1 MSFVVEP
8 QAEMRPGIIELRW
21 GDPDPALL
29 PMEIIAAAT
38 NRVFTDVG
46 PAALN
51 YGTNEGPLLLRTGG
65 GGGRARAARIAPR
78 ARRPLDLTEIAAT
91 NGNSPALHQLTTL
104 LVRPGDVVFVED
116 PGFSLAL
123 RMFRDLGVELM
134 GVSFDQDGL
143 DVDALEEAVASVR
156 ARGVRPRMLYTVAT
170 FHNPTGVS
178 LAPER
183 RRRLLEIAVES
194 DLLVVEDDVYRE
206 LVYHHEA
213 PRSLW
218 SLAPEVEGSSEFVVR
233 LGSFSKTLS
242 PGLRSGFLTGPA
254 PVVERF
260 TQSGLLDSAG
270 CLSQFTSC
278 IVAET
283 VASGDYD
290 ANVARLRE
298 AYGARRDAL
307 VEGLR
312 RALPASC
319 AFTEPDGGFFL
330 WVTLPEGIKASDLVP
345 VAERHGVSFFSGAR
359 FSVRGDDRGLRL
371 GFSMYE
377 PVDLVAGAERLA
389 DSIAEV
395 LASHRASGGAWAYS
409 AEADRPGA

>member
-21 GDPDPALL
+21 GDPDPRLI
-29 PMEIIAAAT
+29 PVETIAAAT
-38 NRVFTDVG
+38 RRVFTDVG

-51 YGTNEGPLLLRTGG
+51 YGANEGPSAL
-65 GGGRARAARIAPR
+65 RAALAERLALR
-78 ARRPLDLTEIAAT
+78 ERRSLDLDEIAVT
-91 NGNSPALHQLTTL
+91 NGNSPALHQLTAL

-116 PGFSLAL
+116 PGFSQAL
-123 RMFRDLGVELM
+123 RIFRDQGVELV
-134 GVSFDQDGL
+134 GVPFDEDGL
-143 DVDALEEAVASVR
+143 DVDALAAAIGDVR
-156 ARGVRPRMLYTVAT
+156 RRGLTPRLLYTVAT

-178 LAPER
+178 LAGER
-183 RRRLLEIAVES
+183 RRRLLEVAAEA

-206 LVYHHEA
+206 LVYHGEA
-213 PRSLW
+213 PPSLW
-218 SLAPEVEGSSEFVVR
+218 SLAPEVDGAAHLVVR

-242 PGLRSGFLTGPA
+242 PGLRCGFLTGSA

-260 TQSGLLDSAG
+260 TQSGLLDSSG

-283 VASGDYD
+283 IRTDAYD
-290 ANVARLRE
+290 ENVAHLRQT
-298 AYGARRDAL
+298 YGARRDAF

-330 WVTLPEGIKASDLVP
+330 WVTLPQGLTAADLLP
-345 VAERHGVSFFSGAR
+345 LAEANGVSFFGGTR
-359 FSVRGDDRGLRL
+359 FSLRGDDQGLRL

-377 PVDLVAGAERLA
+377 PAELAAGAERLGH
-389 DSIAEV
+389 SIV
-395 LASHRASGGAWAYS
+395 QLAG
-409 AEADRPGA
+409 